1 MGIIYALIAMMILI
15 FIPWTGVQGLGLTWL
30 FSVMIPYAALTV
42 FFFGVVQ
49 RLIQWSR
56 IPNPFR
62 IPTTGGQQK
71 SLNWIRQSKLDNP
84 HTTGQVIG
92 RIFTEVVLFRSLFRN
107 LVSRMETD
115 GGGVS
120 YVSAKWLWLFA
131 ILFHYAMLVTVFR
144 HLRFFTNPVPGPVRW
159 VEGLDGWLEV
169 GIPQIM
175 ISGLVLLGALSLLLS
190 RRFFIPRLRYI
201 SLLNDYFPLF
211 LLMTIAGTGILMR
224 YYVGVDTT
232 QVKQVAMGLISFQ
245 PVVPEGVGP
254 LFFVH
259 LFSVCV
265 LLAYFPFSKLMH
277 AGGIFFSPTRGQA
290 GNNRAVHHENPWNYP
305 VKFHA
310 YADYEETFRDKMVA
324 AGIPVEHPAST
335 VREEEKSDGR

>member
-1 MGIIYALIAMMILI
+1 MGILYALIALILLI
-15 FIPWTGVQGLGLTWL
+15 FVPYAGVREFGLTW
-30 FSVMIPYAALTV
+30 FFGVIVPYVALAI

-49 RLIQWSR
+49 RLIKWAR
-56 IPNPFR
+56 TPNPFR

-84 HTTGQVIG
+84 HTTTQAIA
-92 RIFTEVVLFRSLFRN
+92 RIFSEVFLFRSLFRN
-107 LVSRMETD
+107 LAPRMETD

-120 YVSAKWLWLFA
+120 YASTKWLWLFA
-131 ILFHYAMLVTVFR
+131 IFFHYAMLVTVFR

-175 ISGLVLLGALSLLLS
+175 VSGLVLLSALGLLLA
-190 RRFFIPRLRYI
+190 RRFFMPRLRYI

-211 LLMTIAGTGILMR
+211 LLMTIAGTGVLMR
-224 YYVGVDTT
+224 YYVGVDAT
-232 QVKQVAMGLISFQ
+232 QVKQVAMGLIAFQ
-245 PVVPEGVGP
+245 PVVPEGMGAF
-254 LFFVH
+254 FFVH
-259 LFSVCV
+259 LFLVCV

-290 GNNRAVHHENPWNYP
+290 NNNRAVHHDNPWSYP
-305 VKFHA
+305 VNFHA
-310 YADYEETFRDKMVA
+310 YKDYEAEFRDKMVE
-324 AGIPVEHPAST
+324 AGIPLDHP
-335 VREEEKSDGR
+335 DGPPAGKELDRGG